1 MSKPTTTGAAAVIAR
16 IWRNPIRG
24 RLYWFLWDEHDT
36 ILNRTQGR
44 PIAWTAILKDVQAL
58 GLTNA
63 NAQPVT
69 NADSLRKTWARV
81 RADKRREAEAQQQRV
96 AQRRRPTNDPPPV
109 VVRTVAPPQPRPS
122 ANPAPLQIVP
132 LPRAVIE
139 QEARR
144 AADRR
149 PDLFPDGPD
158 VTRYKLLKGRRD
170 V

>member
-1 MSKPTTTGAAAVIAR
+1 MSKPMTTGAAAVIAR
-16 IWRNPIRG
+16 MTRNPTRG
-24 RLYWFLWDEHDT
+24 RLYWFLWDQHDT
-36 ILNRTQGR
+36 ILDQTQGR
-44 PIAWTAILKDVQAL
+44 PIAWTAILNDLQAV

-63 NAQPVT
+63 NGQLVT
-69 NADSLRKTWARV
+69 NANSLRKTWARV
-81 RADKRREAEAQQQRV
+81 RADKRREAEAT
-96 AQRRRPTNDPPPV
+96 QRRAAEQHRPTNDPPPV

-122 ANPAPLQIVP
+122 VNPAPFQIVP
-132 LPRAVIE
+132 LPHAVIE

-149 PDLFPDGPD
+149 PDLFPNGPD